1 LVTTV
6 SPSAR
11 ACASYQHVERSDGAA
26 ETLDMSADLPEMRS
40 GLWWKWKHVKARG
53 KLRNGLEILNTPRG
67 FFGTEMEFRKR
78 DARNAEP
85 FGETVESLAQWVDSS

>member
-1 LVTTV
+1 MRAYQQVEW
-6 SPSAR
+6 SNGSAN
-11 ACASYQHVERSDGAA
+11 ALHMG
-26 ETLDMSADLPEMRS
+26 TDLPEMRS